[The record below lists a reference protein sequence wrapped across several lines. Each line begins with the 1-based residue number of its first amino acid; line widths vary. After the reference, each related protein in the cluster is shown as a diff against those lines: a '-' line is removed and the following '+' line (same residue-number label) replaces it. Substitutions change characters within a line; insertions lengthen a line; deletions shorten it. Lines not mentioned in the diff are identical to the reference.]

1 MEIIKNTTIT
11 KQNYDKNRSK
21 VLENISAILETP
33 AQYLNKLYDH
43 YDEMF
48 TSNNTYMILC
58 SYESEAV
65 AYAFVRFYPETQK
78 YYIMDVNT
86 AKKYQNQ
93 HIATNLI
100 KYLLTDFFN
109 KNNDNIYLWVHKD
122 NVIAKKI
129 YTRFGFKLTDEKPYQ
144 LDFFNNIKDDDFYVC
159 TKNAFKLKKMNFNK
173 QKHVKN

>member
-1 MEIIKNTTIT
+1 MEIIKNTILT

-33 AQYLNKLYDH
+33 EQYLNKLYDH

-48 TSNNTYMILC
+48 SSNNTYMILC
-58 SYESEAV
+58 SNKSEAV

-173 QKHVKN
+173 QKNT

>member
-173 QKHVKN
+173 QKTR